1 MSIPA
6 SEIVTVNPGVLTAGG
21 SAVDLNGLILT
32 NTPSSIPLGTVAQFP
47 TAQSVADYFGASSN
61 EYSLAA
67 TYFSGFNNSLK
78 KPGNL
83 LMAQY
88 PTAAIGAFMQTGSFA
103 GVTLAQLQAI
113 TPGVLTITVDGVV
126 KTSSSINLSAATSF
140 SNAAT
145 IIAGAFTGGPTVTW
159 NAQRNIFYFSS
170 GTTGTSSTITFG
182 SGTISTALLTTAATG
197 AVLSQGSVAYTPA
210 VAMAAISALVTN
222 WAGLMTTFEPVLS
235 DKIAFAT
242 WVSQQNSRYVYACW
256 DTDSNAIVSGNTTC
270 FGAQVKALTLSGSV
284 PIYKSASIAA
294 FVLGAMAAID
304 FTQTNGRQDF
314 SGISGSGL
322 TPDVTDVTTARTLLA
337 NGYNFYGLYA
347 TNNATASFYN
357 NGSIGGPFAW
367 MDSYINQINLNSNC
381 QNALLNLLIN
391 GGSIPYN
398 VAGYSQIETSLL
410 TPINGALNFGTIR
423 AGVALSGSQIAAV
436 NAAAG
441 KQIDSVLSTR
451 GWYLLIQDPSAAVR
465 AARGSPPMKLFYMDG
480 GSIQQLT
487 LASIAIQ

>member
-32 NTPSSIPLGTVAQFP
+32 NSTTIPLGTVAQFA
-47 TAQSVADYFGASSN
+47 TAQSVSDYFGAGST
-61 EYSLAA
+61 EYSLASI
-67 TYFSGFNNSLK
+67 YFNGFNNSLK

-83 LMAQY
+83 LMSQY
-88 PTAAIGAFMQTGSFA
+88 PTASVGAYLRTGSFA
-103 GVTLAQLQAI
+103 AVTLAQLQAI

-140 SNAAT
+140 TNAAT
-145 IIAGAFTGGPTVTW
+145 IIAAAFTGGPTVTW
-159 NAQRNIFYFSS
+159 NPQLSVFQFGST
-170 GTTGTSSTITFG
+170 TTGATSTITFG
-182 SGTISTALLTTAATG
+182 TGTISAALMTTSATG
-197 AVLSQGSVAYTPA
+197 AVVSAGSVAYTPA
-210 VAMAAISALVTN
+210 VAMAAIVAQSMN
-222 WAGLMTTFEPVLS
+222 WAGMMTTFEPLLA

-242 WVSQQNSRYVYACW
+242 WISQQNSKYVYACW

-314 SGISGSGL
+314 GGISGSGL
-322 TPDVTDVTTARTLLA
+322 APDVTDVTISRTLLA

-347 TNNATASFYN
+347 TNNASSSFYN
-357 NGSIGGPFAW
+357 NGSVGGPFAW
-367 MDSYINQINLNSNC
+367 LDSYINQINLNSNC
-381 QNALLNLLIN
+381 QNALLSLLIN
-391 GGSIPYN
+391 SGSIPYN
-398 VAGYSQIETSLL
+398 VAGYAQIETSLL
-410 TPINGALNFGTIR
+410 TPINAALNFGTIR
-423 AGVALSGSQIAAV
+423 AGVSLSGSQIAAV